1 MALLK
6 ILAIAFACL
15 TAASLAAAGMTMEQ
29 AYAQCR
35 ARYAHMQDIPGT
47 GNPVREA
54 TIEGC
59 VRETMSRR
67 QQTSP
72 ASRAPA
78 RTRSSP
84 ER

>member
-1 MALLK
+1 MALVK
-6 ILAIAFACL
+6 ILAIAFAGL
-15 TAASLAAAGMTMEQ
+15 TAAPLAAAGMTLQQ

-59 VRETMSRR
+59 VRETMSR
-67 QQTSP
+67 QPQPGP
-72 ASRAPA
+72 ASRSPA